1 MRFLISSTFAKSLQS
16 LSNDE
21 QSQARQAAFDFQL
34 NPRNPGFKFHRVDR
48 AKDKRFWTFRIT
60 RDLRAVV
67 HLTDDTFT
75 LCYADHHDAAYR
87 WAERRRLEIHP
98 TTGAVQII
106 ETHEHIEEVVRKIV
120 QEVVTDPPAFAR
132 YEVGYLLSLGV
143 PVDWVDC
150 IRSITAD
157 QFVELSAQLP
167 EEAAERLMRLMVG
180 EAVAPPVRAADPFY
194 NPDTNRRFLPVSD
207 AQSLKAALDAPWDR
221 WIIFLHPTQRR
232 IVETDF
238 AGPSK
243 VFGGAGTGKTVVG
256 LHRAAWLA
264 RKKPSARIL
273 LTTYTKTLTA
283 RIGHQLDLLMG
294 AGDPARKRIEVN
306 HVHSV
311 ATRLYKRGGRRLKLV
326 DGTELRQLI
335 DRARRDHGVESC
347 STDYLTAEWSAII
360 DPMRIRSWQEY
371 RSTPRQGRGRALG
384 GRQKKRI
391 WSAFESVQ
399 QHIATAGQQTWDGL
413 FYTVIEQLNADS
425 SLRYDHVIID
435 EAQDFG
441 LCGLR
446 LLRALANPGPGDLML
461 CADAGQR
468 IYKGRFSLIGAG
480 IDVRGR
486 SKRLRVNYRTTEQIR
501 SFSDHIVPTK
511 ITTDDGEEDR
521 RSSSLHSGPA
531 PERIGCDTKAEEIVA
546 LTGWLKARLDE
557 GMAPGEIAIFARS
570 RLMLT
575 RRARPALEAAG
586 LSWEMLS
593 KDPPLTPTTVT
604 LATMHQCKGL
614 EFKAVAVVGCDADAL
629 PSKRALASAADGGDK
644 DAIRAQE
651 RSLLYVACTRA
662 RDRLLVTWTG
672 TPSPF
677 LHEERESPVAVV
689 EAPKPRRITAFRPQ
703 APYRLSPSRAA
714 RYFLHNCERSLRFGC
729 AATEVRR
736 SADGVPASVPE
747 ASPLL
752 EAIFRHGYEWE
763 KLVVEGP
770 LHGRVHVPEGEAP
783 VEERQFTYGETV
795 DLLRVAR
802 PGDFI
807 YQAVFIA
814 PKRFYERYSIDSD
827 LVTISTSRPDL
838 IEVLADGDGRLF
850 RIIDMKSGDSL
861 RSIYRIQ
868 VLFYALQLVDILLK
882 EGITDARV
890 DLELGGVWLGHQP
903 EYTPCTLSG
912 VRPHLERLL
921 SDDIGRILT
930 SPPEK
935 VRWHL
940 TGRCEWCPFF
950 SHCREEMVQ
959 TDDLSRISG
968 LTAYGKRHLQSEG
981 VHTTAQ
987 LQALLAMPEKA
998 DDTLS
1003 GCASLTGRRPDLTA
1017 RVTALRTG
1025 TIQLHGR
1032 SSLALPRAEDHE
1044 VIVAVMLQQEPLGKS
1059 LYLAGLR
1066 TDVGA
1071 QVPRRLPHAR
1081 GPHDTLIFLAQTP
1094 EQVPA
1099 VRRQLIGAL
1108 YVLLQRV
1115 DAYNL
1120 GRDIQEQLSLQVY
1133 LHTNQERRALLD
1145 LLLESLSEPEL
1156 SEAAITLLFH
1166 FQGEQLIRAKDHPE
1180 DQVVYPAVPLL
1191 SSLASLLALPIDVS
1205 YTLPEVLD
1213 ALDYEGSYPREDDL
1227 HFPLGH
1233 GLRAELIY
1241 EAWHHD
1247 QTDNLARLRLQAD
1260 SHLSA
1265 ILTVL
1270 HALREQADS
1279 QLFTW
1284 APRFAL
1290 PPLSPVRDVFLSRLI
1305 FLTRYEAF
1313 LGCQETREARRIA
1326 RDAVSYA
1333 DGVFA
1338 LQAEGGGWMR
1348 LVSGPAAR
1356 LNADDF
1362 PSRLLVTDDTVGR
1375 KAQLRYPDHV
1385 HRKSWSGGQE
1395 HSANRMVVKVPE
1407 VKTDALGRTTA
1418 IKVTAT
1424 RSRLQPIPGQHYL
1437 LYPRHTDFTTDNVID
1452 FLASLEGSRSLLI
1465 DLLRNPTTSV
1475 AGVLDA
1481 AVVPHLAAAVAP
1493 LGLTESQTAAWDAV
1507 CTQRITAV
1515 WGPPG
1520 TGKTHFLASLIIGLA
1535 WAHAQAGRPFSVVI
1549 SAFTNAAI
1557 ENLLA
1562 KIISRQAEL
1571 PGLTLKLSIGKAK
1584 GWSGEKLG
1592 VVVDPKNAAHWLQR
1606 KGCGVVGG
1614 TIYQLIKDPALTDV
1628 DLVVVDEA
1636 SQLEVPRGAIPAH
1649 LIGTKGRV
1657 VFAGDHYQLPPII
1670 KGEYP
1675 EPDPGEPVL
1684 HRSVFEALIDIQ
1696 GGALCRQLLE
1706 NFRMNATLTSASAD
1720 LLYGPRYVPGNAQVR
1735 DQVLPFTAPDG
1746 LSGLAAAAL
1755 DPAYPLVLVVLNG
1768 VTAARENA
1776 IEAGLVAEMV
1786 CGLRGGLRDDAG
1798 AIYGDDAAFFKHG
1811 VFVVCPHHAQIQQ
1824 IQQKLAE
1831 RRLWT
1836 VRPFVD
1842 TVDKMQGQEAQAVIV
1857 GYGVSDP
1864 EFAQQEARFIY
1875 SRNRL
1880 NVSITR
1886 GRAKTVVCLPRPLL
1900 DATPAVLEDD
1910 EAAEGLAYMR
1920 RLLRMMEEQG
1930 EVDRFL
1936 LGDGGVSVDVYR
1948 VMRGAGSST

>member
-1 MRFLISSTFAKSLQS
+1 MRFLISSTFTKSLQS
-16 LSNDE
+16 LSSGE
-21 QSQARQAAFDFQL
+21 QAQAKLAAFDFQL
-34 NPRNPGFKFHRVDR
+34 NPRNPGFKFHRVTR

-75 LCYADHHDAAYR
+75 LCYADHHDGAYT
-87 WAERRRLEIHP
+87 WAERRRLEVHP

-120 QEVVTDPPAFAR
+120 REEVTEPPAFAR

-143 PVDWVDC
+143 PVDWVPC

-167 EEAAERLMRLMVG
+167 EEAAERLMRLVEG
-180 EAVAPPVRAADPFY
+180 EAVAPPVRASDPY
-194 NPDTNRRFLPVSD
+194 DNPDTTRRFLPVAD
-207 AQSLKAALDAPWDR
+207 ARSLKAALDAPWDR
-221 WIIFLHPTQRR
+221 WIIFLHPAQRR

-264 RKKPSARIL
+264 RKHPDARIL
-273 LTTYTKTLTA
+273 LTTYTKALTS

-294 AGDPARKRIEVN
+294 AGNPARKRIEVN

-311 ATRLYKRGGRRLKLV
+311 ATRLYRRGGRPLKLV
-326 DGTELRQLI
+326 NEAELRELI
-335 DRARRDHGVESC
+335 DRARRAHDVASC
-347 STDYLTAEWSAII
+347 STSYLLAEWTSII
-360 DPMRIRSWQEY
+360 DPMRIRSWQAY
-371 RSTPRQGRGRALG
+371 RSAPRQGRGRALG

-399 QHIATAGQQTWDGL
+399 QQLAATGRQTWDGM
-413 FYTVIEQLNADS
+413 FYAVIDQLNATP

-446 LLRALANPGPGDLML
+446 LLRALAAPGPGDLML

-468 IYKGRFSLIGAG
+468 IYKGRFSLVRSG

-501 SFSDHIVPTK
+501 RFSDHIVPAT
-511 ITTDDGEEDR
+511 ITTEDGEEDR
-521 RSSSLHSGPA
+521 SSSSLHSGPT
-531 PERIGCDTKAEEIVA
+531 PERAGGDTEADEIAA
-546 LTGWLKARLDE
+546 LTRWLTVRLSE
-557 GMAPGEIAIFARS
+557 GVKPGEIAIFARS
-570 RLMLT
+570 QLMLT
-575 RRARPALEAAG
+575 RRARPALQAAE
-586 LSWEMLS
+586 LAWEMLS
-593 KDPPLTPTTVT
+593 KDPPLTPDTVT
-604 LATMHQCKGL
+604 LATMHRCKGL
-614 EFKAVAVVGCDADAL
+614 EFKAVAVIGCDADAL
-629 PSKRALASAADGGDK
+629 PSRRALESAADEGDK
-644 DAIRAQE
+644 DAILAQE

-662 RDRLLVTWTG
+662 RDHLLVSWTG
-672 TPSPF
+672 APSPF
-677 LHEERESPVAVV
+677 LHDERPPPAVAVA
-689 EAPKPRRITAFRPQ
+689 APQPRTTTAFRPQ

-714 RYFLHNCERSLRFGC
+714 RYFLHDCERSLRFGC
-729 AATEVRR
+729 AATDTRR
-736 SADGVPASVPE
+736 SADGVPESTPE

-783 VEERQFTYGETV
+783 VEERQFTYDETV
-795 DLLRVAR
+795 ELLRVAR

-807 YQAVFIA
+807 YQAVFRA
-814 PKRFYERYSIDSD
+814 PKRFYTRFGIDAD
-827 LVTISTSRPDL
+827 LLTISTSRPDL
-838 IEVLADGDGRLF
+838 IEVLPDGDGRLF
-850 RIIDMKSGDSL
+850 RIIDMKRGDSL

-868 VLFYALQLVDILLK
+868 VLFYALELVDILLE

-890 DLELGGVWLGHQP
+890 DLEMGGVWLGHQS

-921 SDDIGRILT
+921 SDDIDRILT
-930 SPPEK
+930 TPPEK

-940 TGRCEWCPFF
+940 TGRCEWCPYFE
-950 SHCREEMVQ
+950 HCRTEMVQ
-959 TDDLSRISG
+959 RDDLSRISG
-968 LTAYGKRHLQSEG
+968 LTAYGKRHLQSRG
-981 VHTTAQ
+981 ITTTAQ
-987 LQALLAMPEKA
+987 LQVLLAAPEEA
-998 DDTLS
+998 DAVLS
-1003 GCASLTGRRPDLTA
+1003 SCASLTGRRPDLTA

-1025 TIQLHGR
+1025 TVQLHGR
-1032 SSLALPRAEDHE
+1032 SSLALPRAEDLE
-1044 VIVAVMLQQEPLGKS
+1044 VIVAVMLQKEPLGKS
-1059 LYLAGLR
+1059 LYLAGIR
-1066 TDVGA
+1066 TDVGER
-1071 QVPRRLPHAR
+1071 VPRRLPGSHGAR
-1081 GPHDTLIFLAQTP
+1081 DSRIFLAETP

-1108 YVLLQRV
+1108 YALLQRV

-1120 GRDIQEQLSLQVY
+1120 DRDWQEQLSLQVY

-1145 LLLESLSEPEL
+1145 LLLESLTEPEL
-1156 SEAAITLLFH
+1156 VEAAITLLFH
-1166 FQGEQLIRAKDHPE
+1166 FQGEQLLRAKDHPE
-1180 DQVVYPAVPLL
+1180 EQVAYPAVPLL

-1213 ALDYEGSYPREDDL
+1213 ALGFDGSYPREDDL

-1241 EAWHHD
+1241 ETWHHKK
-1247 QTDNLARLRLQAD
+1247 TENLDRLRLQVD

-1265 ILTVL
+1265 VLTVL

-1290 PPLSPVRDVFLSRLI
+1290 PPLSPVRDPFLSRLI

-1313 LGCQETREARRIA
+1313 LSCQETRETRRIA

-1333 DGVFA
+1333 DGVYA
-1338 LQAEGGGWMR
+1338 LEAEADGWMR
-1348 LVSGPAAR
+1348 LVPGPAAR
-1356 LNADDF
+1356 LDVDDF
-1362 PSRLLVTDDTVGR
+1362 PNRLLVTDDSAGR
-1375 KAQLRYPDHV
+1375 EAQLRYADHSN
-1385 HRKSWSGGQE
+1385 RKDWSGGQTHSE
-1395 HSANRMVVKVPE
+1395 HRMVVKIPAVE
-1407 VKTDALGRTTA
+1407 TDDMGRTTR
-1418 IKVTAT
+1418 IQVTAT
-1424 RSRLQPIPGQHYL
+1424 RKWLKPVSGQRYL
-1437 LYPRHTDFTTDNVID
+1437 LYPRHTDFTTGNVID
-1452 FLASLEGSRSLLI
+1452 FLASLEGARSLLVS
-1465 DLLRNPTTSV
+1465 LLRDPTTSV
-1475 AGVLDA
+1475 AGTLHAAVQPHLDA
-1481 AVVPHLAAAVAP
+1481 AAAP
-1493 LGLTESQTAAWDAV
+1493 LGLTESQTAAWRAV
-1507 CTQRITAV
+1507 CCQRITAV

-1535 WAHAQAGRPFSVVI
+1535 WAHAKADRPFSVVI

-1571 PGLTLKLSIGKAK
+1571 PGLKLKLAIGKAK

-1592 VVVDPKNAAHWLQR
+1592 VVVNPKKAAHWLQR
-1606 KGCGVVGG
+1606 KAHGVVGG

-1675 EPDPGEPVL
+1675 EPEPGEPVL

-1696 GGALCRQLLE
+1696 GGGLCRQLLE
-1706 NFRMNATLTSASAD
+1706 NFRMNATLTAASAD
-1720 LLYGPRYVPGNAQVR
+1720 LLYGPRYVPGSDAVR
-1735 DQVLPFTAPDG
+1735 DQVLPFTPPAG
-1746 LSGLAAAAL
+1746 LSALADAAL
-1755 DPAYPLVLVVLNG
+1755 DPAYSLVLVVLNG
-1768 VTAARENA
+1768 VTAARENTV
-1776 IEAGLVAEMV
+1776 EAGLVSEMV
-1786 CGLRGGLRDDAG
+1786 CGLRDGLRDDAG
-1798 AIYGDDAAFFKHG
+1798 AAYVDDAAFFKHG

-1824 IQQKLAE
+1824 IQLKLAGE
-1831 RRLWT
+1831 RDWS

-1900 DATPAVLEDD
+1900 DATPGVLEDD

-1920 RLLRMMEEQG
+1920 RLLQRMETQG
-1930 EVDRFL
+1930 EVQRFL
-1936 LGDGGVSVDVYR
+1936 LDGGVSVDVYR
-1948 VMRGAGSST
+1948 VGAGG